1 MTKPRRIQRE
11 RAKGWRMPPNTVY
24 VGRGSKW
31 GNPFPFDHQRYL
43 GKAWAVEAYAHWLR
57 TSLKGM
63 ALVRE
68 RLHELEGKNL
78 ACWCK
83 PGEPCHADLLLAL
96 ADEGGEATLRVAEKE
111 AAAPRL

>member
-1 MTKPRRIQRE
+1 MAKPRRIE
-11 RAKGWRMPPNTVY
+11 RRMRKGWRMPPDTVY

-43 GKAWAVEAYAHWLR
+43 GKAWAADAYGQWLR

-63 ALVRE
+63 ALLRE
-68 RLHELEGKNL
+68 HLHELKGKNL

-83 PGEPCHADLLLAL
+83 LGDPCHADLLLAL
-96 ADEGGEATLRVAEKE
+96 ANGSGEMNTTIRSSAAE
-111 AAAPRL
+111 PLP